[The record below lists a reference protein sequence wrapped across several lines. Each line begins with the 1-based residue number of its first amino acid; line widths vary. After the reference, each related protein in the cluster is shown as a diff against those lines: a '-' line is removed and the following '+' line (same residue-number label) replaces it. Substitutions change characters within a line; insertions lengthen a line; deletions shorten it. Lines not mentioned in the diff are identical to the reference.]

1 MRISDWSSDVCS
13 SDLFHYRGEINRSS
27 GHGFIGI
34 GRKVLLDIL
43 SNRAEELGVVLH
55 YETEFGP
62 ELAGWDGY
70 DLVIAADG
78 VNSRV
83 RDRYAEHFGVDIQT
97 RANKFCWLGTT
108 KVFDAFPFAFEETA
122 AGWIWAHAYRF
133 DAGLSTFKVGRT
145 TGRERVCQ

>member
-1 MRISDWSSDVCS
+1 MRIGDGSSDVCS
-13 SDLFHYRGEINRSS
+13 SDRQANDPVSARTSTDRFAHWDDIEVHYRREINRSS

-34 GRKVLLDIL
+34 GRKVLLDNL

-78 VNSRV
+78 
-83 RDRYAEHFGVDIQT
+83 EIG
-97 RANKFCWLGTT
+97 RAH
-108 KVFDAFPFAFEETA
+108 V
-122 AGWIWAHAYRF
+122 
-133 DAGLSTFKVGRT
+133 
-145 TGRERVCQ
+145 